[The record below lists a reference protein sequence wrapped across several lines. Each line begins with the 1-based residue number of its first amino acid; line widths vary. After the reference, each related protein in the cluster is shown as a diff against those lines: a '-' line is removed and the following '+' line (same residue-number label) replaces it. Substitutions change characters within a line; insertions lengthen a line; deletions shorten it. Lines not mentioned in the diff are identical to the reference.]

1 MRLRFDKIQPPT
13 FIKGSGMKRRKPWSK
28 VTTKRKKKLQMKNS
42 EAQVPGPHEITE
54 PEKLQA
60 VNATEVLLELI
71 GLLEDYA
78 PTWYTKKH
86 RDRAF
91 AALRVPGINLD
102 E

>member
-28 VTTKRKKKLQMKNS
+28 DTTKEKKKVRMKNS
-42 EAQVPGPHEITE
+42 EAQVSGPHEITE

-60 VNATEVLLELI
+60 VNPTEVLLELL

-78 PTWYTKKH
+78 PTWYAKKQ

-91 AALRVPGINLD
+91 AALQVLGINLD